1 MIQKV
6 LKVGSSLAV
15 TIPKKSLKDLG
26 IRAGGE
32 VSVAIDVANKRISFE
47 PVAVVE
53 NESRADHIAK
63 LGLDFVERYR
73 SDLERLAKE

>member
-26 IRAGGE
+26 IHAGGE
-32 VSVAIDVANKRISFE
+32 VSVVIDVARKRISFE
-47 PVAVVE
+47 PVTVVDRE
-53 NESRADHIAK
+53 LVDWTRGFIAQYRQA
-63 LGLDFVERYR
+63 LG
-73 SDLERLAKE
+73 SLAK